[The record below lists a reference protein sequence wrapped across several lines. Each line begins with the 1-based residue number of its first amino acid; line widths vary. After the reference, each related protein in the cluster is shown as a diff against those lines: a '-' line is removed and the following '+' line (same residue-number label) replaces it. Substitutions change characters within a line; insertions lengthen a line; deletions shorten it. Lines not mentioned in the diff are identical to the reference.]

1 MDSWIMFF
9 LNAFYKT
16 LINKMVH
23 CPAVS
28 CTISLYA
35 YNCVM
40 FKSRSS
46 QPYPCPQRL
55 ICLRWKYLNPLFQL
69 SFVRKASV
77 ALRVAV
83 VMSMCERWDFTFLHK
98 DNLVP
103 LLNHSPPPPPHVL
116 SRFWKPTFHLSF
128 CKINILSFYMW
139 MSSHDTHL
147 LALVSARLVTSNPA
161 ILLQITRFHHFMPVN
176 ERFLSPSLCRSLLQI
191 WLSNKYM

>member
-1 MDSWIMFF
+1 MILFLSFLLNLLVIILRLEIILLSKHGLLNYVF

-55 ICLRWKYLNPLFQL
+55 ICLRWKYLNLLFQL

-116 SRFWKPTFHLSF
+116 SRF
-128 CKINILSFYMW
+128 
-139 MSSHDTHL
+139 
-147 LALVSARLVTSNPA
+147 
-161 ILLQITRFHHFMPVN
+161 
-176 ERFLSPSLCRSLLQI
+176 
-191 WLSNKYM
+191 